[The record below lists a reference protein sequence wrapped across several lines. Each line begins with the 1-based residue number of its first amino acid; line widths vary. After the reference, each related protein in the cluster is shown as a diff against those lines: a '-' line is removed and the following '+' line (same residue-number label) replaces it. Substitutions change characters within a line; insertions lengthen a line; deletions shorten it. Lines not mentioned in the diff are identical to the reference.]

1 MAENAPNA
9 SAGADADIDA
19 EDTDDA
25 AFGTVFDNGSSPL
38 IAESSSATGETL
50 KAVPVLWAS
59 VPAWDC
65 VPSFK
70 RPEAT
75 PLPDIDVD
83 VDPESS
89 LAPDSGSEPSG
100 AKDIIR
106 RSTISNPIRGIGAR
120 DRSRCPISPIW

>member
-25 AFGTVFDNGSSPL
+25 ALGTAFDNGPSPL
-38 IAESSSATGETL
+38 IAESSSATGEAL
-50 KAVPVLWAS
+50 KAAPVLWPS
-59 VPAWDC
+59 VLAWDC
-65 VPSFK
+65 IPPFK
-70 RPEAT
+70 KPGAA
-75 PLPDIDVD
+75 PLPD

-89 LAPDSGSEPSG
+89 LAPGSGSEPSG